1 MGTLVESDLTG
12 LPALMLLADGRFPTG
27 GHAHSGGF
35 EAASKREGIQ
45 DVPDLEHFLL
55 GRLHTAG
62 LVAAAFAAAAC
73 RCFHDALTVDA
84 GASLVDRLAPLDRE
98 FDARTPSP
106 VLRTVSRRLGR
117 QMIRS
122 GRAVWPHPGLEQLA
136 SLPGNGVH
144 QPVGL
149 GVVAAAAGQAPGQT
163 AILAAQ
169 ESVSGPATA
178 SVRLLGLDPFL
189 VNAALAR
196 LGVEV
201 ANVAAEATQFAAG
214 PPAELPARAGY
225 LLDISAEFHA
235 TWEVR
240 LFAS

>member
-1 MGTLVESDLTG
+1 MGAPVKSELAG

-35 EAASKREGIQ
+35 EAASRREGVQ
-45 DVPDLEHFLL
+45 DVPAMEQFLL
-55 GRLHTAG
+55 GRLHTTG

-73 RCFHDALTVDA
+73 RCFHDAMTTDGGV
-84 GASLVDRLAPLDRE
+84 SLVDRLAPLDRE
-98 FDARTPSP
+98 FDVRTPSP

-117 QMIRS
+117 QMVRS
-122 GRAVWPHPGLEQLA
+122 GRAIWPHQGLERLA

-149 GVVAAAAGQAPGQT
+149 GVVAAAAYQAPGQA

-169 ESVSGPATA
+169 EAIAGPATA

-189 VNAALAR
+189 VNAVLAR
-196 LGVEV
+196 MGVEV
-201 ANVAAEATQFAAG
+201 ASIAAEATQFAAG
-214 PPAELPARAGY
+214 PAADLPARAGY